1 MLQILYYGVCR
12 IKISMNVFVIS
23 ELFCIFALED
33 IIVDDGDMNYK
44 EIKGMKKQIRFWM
57 VCGVIA
63 VTLASCSTK
72 QSAINKLEK
81 FSYEL
86 RDNSRYYD
94 LDDWEKAG
102 KKFVKIT
109 KEVRKHEL
117 DYTPAEKARIG
128 RLEGECA
135 GYMARGAKD
144 NFSDRLR
151 GFINELK
158 GILQGV
164 TDAFGK

>member
-1 MLQILYYGVCR
+1 
-12 IKISMNVFVIS
+12 
-23 ELFCIFALED
+23 
-33 IIVDDGDMNYK
+33 
-44 EIKGMKKQIRFWM
+44 MKKMKYLMACI
-57 VCGVIA
+57 V
-63 VTLASCSTK
+63 LALALTSCSTK
-72 QSAINKLEK
+72 QRAINQLES

-94 LDDWEKAG
+94 LQDWEKAG

-109 KEVRKHEL
+109 KNVKKHEF

-144 NFSDRLR
+144 NVTDRLR

-164 TDAFGK
+164 TDAFGGW